1 MNILIFNIFLSFI
14 IFCFILLLPKSN
26 IYSFLIYDN
35 INKDHSINK
44 KTVPLISSLTLF
56 PPIFFYYE
64 YDFLLISISLF
75 LYLIGY
81 LDDRIHLKIKYR
93 FFFSVILILFLL
105 IKFND
110 YRIEYLYFFDYRIN
124 FTPLSSITI
133 SLFMILGFFH
143 VINMSDGR
151 NCLVI
156 IYFINIFIFL
166 LFKNDNYY
174 FNYYLITLISLFL
187 IFIQNYFNKSFFGN
201 SGVLFV
207 SIFIAMVLIY
217 EFNKGNLSIEN
228 IFILLYLPFFDALRV
243 TITRIYKKKSPFLSE
258 KNHLHHLPR
267 NWNLALII
275 LIMLFILNNIIQLF
289 SNFSFLII
297 SSYSIISFLAIFNIF
312 KRI

>member
-1 MNILIFNIFLSFI
+1 MNIFFLNIFLSFLIFFI
-14 IFCFILLLPKSN
+14 IFLVPKTN

-35 INKDHSINK
+35 VNKDHSINK
-44 KTVPLISSLTLF
+44 KTVPLVSSLTLF

-64 YDFLLISISLF
+64 YDVLLISISLF

-81 LDDRIHLKIKYR
+81 LDDKIHLKIKYR
-93 FFFSVILILFLL
+93 FFFSVILILILL
-105 IKFND
+105 LKFNE
-110 YRIEYLYFFDYRIN
+110 YRIEYLYFFDQRIN
-124 FTPLSSITI
+124 FINSTSIII

-156 IYFINIFIFL
+156 LYFINIFIFL
-166 LFKNDNYY
+166 LLKNGENY

-187 IFIQNYFNKSFFGN
+187 VFIQNYFNKSFFGN
-201 SGVLFV
+201 SGILFV

-217 EFNKGNLSIEN
+217 EFNKGTLSIEN

-243 TITRIYKKKSPFLSE
+243 TLVRIYKKKSPFLSE

-267 NWNLALII
+267 NWNHALIVLII
-275 LIMLFILNNIIQLF
+275 LFSLNNLIQLF
-289 SNFSFLII
+289 INLSFLII
-297 SSYSIISFLAIFNIF
+297 FSYSIISFFVIYKIFQKI
-312 KRI
+312 